1 MKLNFYPNDDIDDN
15 YNSLIFVNETKTKT
29 NIKQPTKKH
38 WSTFAQTTPL
48 VISFGGEKKHIHIN
62 MKLQ

>member
-1 MKLNFYPNDDIDDN
+1 MKLNFCPNDDFDDN
-15 YNSLIFVNETKTKT
+15 YNLLIFVNKTKTKT

-38 WSTFAQTTPL
+38 WSTFVQTTPL
-48 VISFGGEKKHIHIN
+48 VISFCGEKKHIRIN